1 MLEDRSI
8 EYETLLTL
16 VEKLENDKKLLKE
29 RIESYNLLFDNSPL
43 GVLIFND
50 RGNIIDIN
58 KNLLKILGSKSESET
73 KKINMLDYYA
83 FKTLGL
89 NNKIKE
95 AISTEN
101 MISGTLFYKTKWK
114 KEVNLRYSMKAVKYR
129 ENKIIVA
136 IIEDITYEKEVE
148 ILLHEEL
155 KKFKKL
161 LEFDKFLQATI
172 NLNLI
177 IDTILVTATAGDGF
191 SYNRAF
197 LLLVD
202 NSGFLKGVSAIGPA
216 NKQDAGRIYQ
226 EIEDKH
232 FSLIEIID
240 NYHSKRDNL
249 DQVVKSIVN
258 KIYIDL
264 NYDSF
269 FRELFHNQRV
279 IRSKDDNLYPDSY
292 ITNLLDNDDLTFIPM
307 VMNDKPIGV
316 LIVDN
321 YITGKKVDKEKLKL
335 IQLYANRA
343 ASAIHKAQLHEKLN
357 QEIKKTKST
366 NNKLM
371 EVNNKLLQFEKM
383 AAIGE
388 VTSEIAHEI
397 RNPLVSIGGFANV
410 LSEKLS
416 QDDEN
421 YELIRVIVTETQR
434 LENIL
439 NNVLNYAR
447 INNYEPVYRPIC
459 DSINEAIK
467 LLEYQKVE
475 KELDI
480 ILITDD
486 SKIAITYDYEKF
498 IQVFFNLIK
507 NAMQASQ
514 KGDKIEIIVK
524 KIEKNIVI
532 RIKDHGT
539 GIKEDNL
546 DSVFNPFFTTK
557 SNGIGLGLSIVKQ
570 IINNHNGD
578 IFFITEENNGTEFII
593 TLKERRDS

>member
-1 MLEDRSI
+1 MQDNKSI
-8 EYETLLTL
+8 EYETLLVL

-29 RIESYNLLFDNSPL
+29 RIDSYNLLFDNSPL
-43 GVLIFND
+43 GVIIFND
-50 RGNIIDIN
+50 YGNIIDIN
-58 KNLLKILGSKSESET
+58 KNLLKILGSKSEEET
-73 KKINMLDYYA
+73 RKINIINYYP
-83 FKTLGL
+83 FKAIGL
-89 NNKIKE
+89 TTKIKE
-95 AISTEN
+95 ALNTEK
-101 MISGTLFYKTKWK
+101 MTSGTIFYKTKWK
-114 KEVNLRYSMKAVKYR
+114 KEVNLKYTMKAVRYR
-129 ENKIIVA
+129 DNKIVIAIV
-136 IIEDITYEKEVE
+136 EDITYEKEIE
-148 ILLHEEL
+148 IILHEEV

-161 LEFDKFLQATI
+161 LEFDRFLQSTI
-172 NLNLI
+172 SLDLI
-177 IDTILVTATAGDGF
+177 IDTILVTSTAGDGF

-226 EIEDKH
+226 EIEDKN

-240 NYHSKRDNL
+240 NYHSKRENL

-269 FRELFHNQRV
+269 FRELFHNQRI
-279 IRSKDDNLYPDSY
+279 IRSKEDNIYPDSY

-321 YITGKKVDKEKLKL
+321 YITNQYVDKEKLKL

-343 ASAIHKAQLHEKLN
+343 ASAIHKAQLHAKLN
-357 QEIKKTKST
+357 EEIKKTKTT
-366 NNKLM
+366 NNDLM
-371 EVNNKLLQFEKM
+371 EANNKLLQFEKM

-397 RNPLVSIGGFANV
+397 RNPLVSIGGFANI
-410 LSEKLS
+410 LSNRLS
-416 QDDEN
+416 KDDEN
-421 YELIRVIVTETQR
+421 YELINVIVTETQR

-447 INNYEPVYRPIC
+447 INNYEPVHRPIC
-459 DSINEAIK
+459 DSIKEAIK

-475 KELDI
+475 KNLDI
-480 ILITDD
+480 ILITEDF
-486 SKIAITYDYEKF
+486 KIAITYDYEKF

-514 KGDKIEIIVK
+514 NGDKIEIIVK

-539 GIKEDNL
+539 GIKEKNL
-546 DSVFNPFFTTK
+546 DSIFNPFFTTK

-578 IFFITEENNGTEFII
+578 IFFITEENKGTEFII
-593 TLKERRDS
+593 TLKERRES

>member
-1 MLEDRSI
+1 MLENKSM
-8 EYETLLTL
+8 EYETLLIL

-43 GVLIFND
+43 GVIIFND
-50 RGNIIDIN
+50 HGNIIDIN
-58 KNLLKILGSKSESET
+58 KNLLKILGSESESET
-73 KKINMLDYYA
+73 RKINMLNYSP
-83 FKTLGL
+83 FKVLGL
-89 NNKIKE
+89 TDKIKE
-95 AISTEN
+95 AIRTEK
-101 MISGTLFYKTKWK
+101 MVFGTFFYKTKWN
-114 KEVNLRYSMKAVKYR
+114 KEVNLKYTMKAVKYR
-129 ENKIIVA
+129 DNKIIIA
-136 IIEDITYEKEVE
+136 IVEDITYEKEIEV
-148 ILLHEEL
+148 ILHEEVQ
-155 KKFKKL
+155 KFKKL
-161 LEFDKFLQATI
+161 LEFDKFLQSTI
-172 NLNLI
+172 NLDLI
-177 IDTILVTATAGDGF
+177 IDTILVTSTAGDGF

-240 NYHSKRDNL
+240 NYHSKRDKL

-269 FRELFHNQRV
+269 FRELFHNQRI
-279 IRSKDDNLYPDSY
+279 IRTKEDNLYPDSY
-292 ITNLLDNDDLTFIPM
+292 ITNLLNNDDLTFIPM

-321 YITGKKVDKEKLKL
+321 YITKQKVDDEKLKL
-335 IQLYANRA
+335 VQLYANRA

-421 YELIRVIVTETQR
+421 YELIKVIVTETQR

-447 INNYEPVYRPIC
+447 INNYDPVYRPIC
-459 DSINEAIK
+459 DSIKEAIK
-467 LLEYQKVE
+467 LLEYHKVE

-480 ILITDD
+480 VLITEDYTV
-486 SKIAITYDYEKF
+486 AITYDYEKF

-507 NAMQASQ
+507 NAMQASE

-532 RIKDHGT
+532 RIKDYGT
-539 GIKEDNL
+539 GIKEENL
-546 DSVFNPFFTTK
+546 DSIFNPFFTTK

-578 IFFITEENNGTEFII
+578 IFFITEENKGTEFII

>member
-1 MLEDRSI
+1 MLDNKSM
-8 EYETLLTL
+8 EYETLLIL

-50 RGNIIDIN
+50 RGNIIDVN
-58 KNLLKILGSKSESET
+58 KNLLNILGSNSEKET
-73 KKINMLDYYA
+73 KKINMLNYYP

-89 NNKIKE
+89 NNKIQE

-101 MISGTLFYKTKWK
+101 MISGTFFYKTKWK
-114 KEVNLRYSMKAVKYR
+114 KEVNLRYTMKAVKYR
-129 ENKIIVA
+129 ENKIIIA
-136 IIEDITYEKEVE
+136 IIEDITYEKEIE
-148 ILLHEEL
+148 IVLHEEL
-155 KKFKKL
+155 QKFKKL
-161 LEFDKFLQATI
+161 LEFDKFLQSTI
-172 NLNLI
+172 NLDLI
-177 IDTILVTATAGDGF
+177 IDTILVTSTAGDGF

-240 NYHSKRDNL
+240 NYHSKRENL

-269 FRELFHNQRV
+269 FRELFRNQRV
-279 IRSKDDNLYPDSY
+279 IRTKEDNLYPDLY

-321 YITGKKVDKEKLKL
+321 YITNQKIDKEKLKL
-335 IQLYANRA
+335 MQLYSNRA

-357 QEIKKTKST
+357 QEITKTKST

-421 YELIRVIVTETQR
+421 YELIKVIVTETQR

-447 INNYEPVYRPIC
+447 INNYEPIYRPIC

-475 KELDI
+475 KELEI
-480 ILITDD
+480 VLITDD
-486 SKIAITYDYEKF
+486 TKIAITYDYEKF

-514 KGDKIEIIVK
+514 KGDKIEIIVN

-578 IFFITEENNGTEFII
+578 IFFITEENKGTEFII